1 MFQHRRLMRLPK
13 QRLISVLSG
22 HLQLQVLQRN
32 KHLGCDSL
40 LTIVLRR
47 APTYKMKLHTA
58 HASIHMCSN
67 SLLAICTMS
76 VHMHLCGT
84 CLRRMERACMS
95 MVATPATGR
104 IFVVQVLLYSLR

>member
-13 QRLISVLSG
+13 QRLIPVLSG

-32 KHLGCDSL
+32 KHLGGNSL
-40 LTIVLRR
+40 IVLLKR
-47 APTYKMKLHTA
+47 APTTKMKLHTA

-76 VHMHLCGT
+76 VHLHL
-84 CLRRMERACMS
+84 
-95 MVATPATGR
+95 
-104 IFVVQVLLYSLR
+104 